1 MEWFLNEFETFVG
14 VNLWT
19 MLFAWCNLL
28 ILYLVLKKILFKPIK
43 NMIDSRQ
50 TEVDNMYSDAERA
63 KCDAAALKS
72 EYEEIKKRLEER
84 MNAGKISEYTKCTI
98 VDMSNRVL
106 EHIALNYENVREGVK
121 EVMGGRVLDYEA
133 KDIRNGRSKE
143 IAENMIK
150 KGKLS
155 FEDIAEYAGMTVS
168 EVEKLAEKLGVLTPA

>member
-1 MEWFLNEFETFVG
+1 M
-14 VNLWT
+14 
-19 MLFAWCNLL
+19 
-28 ILYLVLKKILFKPIK
+28 
-43 NMIDSRQ
+43 
-50 TEVDNMYSDAERA
+50 
-63 KCDAAALKS
+63 KS

-84 MNAGKISEYTKCTI
+84 MNAGEISEYTKCTI